1 MDALSLT
8 LQVGPSPYHRPFLT
22 AVEKNNLD
30 LPFSKVCV
38 TFQAATGT
46 MICNLVPEMAT
57 AGRIHSGTDMKS
69 SV

>member
-1 MDALSLT
+1 VPFNDTRSIGLACCLLMDALSLT

-38 TFQAATGT
+38 TF
-46 MICNLVPEMAT
+46 
-57 AGRIHSGTDMKS
+57 S
-69 SV
+69 SCDGHDDLQLGA